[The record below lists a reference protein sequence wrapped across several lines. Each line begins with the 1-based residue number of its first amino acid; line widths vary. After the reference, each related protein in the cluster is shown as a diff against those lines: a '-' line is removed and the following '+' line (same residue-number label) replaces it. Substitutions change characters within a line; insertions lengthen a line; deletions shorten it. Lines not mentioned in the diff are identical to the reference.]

1 MNNAL
6 LVIDVQEDLVGE
18 NKHKKY
24 TYKNPELL
32 IKNINNSIE
41 KYKVKGYEI
50 IYVAEV
56 FPSNLFFKLFAGN
69 AIRGTEGAKL
79 VEGLNI
85 ISNNY
90 YEKIMGNAFTN
101 KELCK
106 FIVQKNIDKVVLCGL
121 DEAFCVS
128 ATAKGGLKL
137 SLNVSIIKD
146 SVDTINQKKANI
158 QRDKLKKRGVKYI

>member
-1 MNNAL
+1 M
-6 LVIDVQEDLVGE
+6 VIDVQEDLVGE
-18 NKHKKY
+18 NRHKKF

-41 KYKVKGYEI
+41 KYKAKGYEI

-56 FPSNLFFKLFAGN
+56 FPSNLLFKLIVGN

-79 VEGLNI
+79 VKGLNI
-85 ISNNY
+85 VSKNY
-90 YEKIMGNAFTN
+90 FEKIMGNAFSN

-106 FIVQKNIDKVVLCGL
+106 LIAQKNIDKVVLCGF

-146 SVDTINQKKANI
+146 SVDTINEKKAKI
-158 QRDKLKKRGVKYI
+158 QRAKLKKRGVKYI